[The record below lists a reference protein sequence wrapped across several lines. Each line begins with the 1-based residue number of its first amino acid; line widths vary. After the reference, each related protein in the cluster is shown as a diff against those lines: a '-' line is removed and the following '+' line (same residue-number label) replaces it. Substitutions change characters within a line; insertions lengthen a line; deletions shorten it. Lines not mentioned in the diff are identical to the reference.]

1 MYLLSVIFGML
12 LGVGMRSVHPKKEKV
27 KEIWLSGYSGKE
39 KIMQTV
45 NI

>member
-12 LGVGMRSVHPKKEKV
+12 LGVGMRSVHAKERKSQRDMAFR
-27 KEIWLSGYSGKE
+27 LFRKE